1 MLPQVDK
8 YELPLSRKGR
18 CACISSGSR
27 RRFGPMQA
35 KERQPVM
42 FGSTLTLC
50 SRYRADFE
58 SIRCRYAWDVQH
70 VDAKSIRSARE
81 FSTSLSYRIES
92 TLIRIIVMLL
102 ILQCIEFG
110 EGFRARESFSSSKT
124 PGLRLGWGSVHVSP
138 VLDWDLALHYSLPLF
153 PPTISFLMRS
163 YEKRN
168 LYKGNSGMAR
178 SRSTDCLLP
187 TRSTCSLLPP
197 LHYYRFCDGKPGSLP
212 SYPVV
217 DFPCDASGGGV
228 VITKRHEAPSHW
240 WVLWHQRVSQRLEF
254 RGCHACCENGT
265 FTCEQGPLY
274 PSRLHPSTG
283 LEGLTGEYSCN
294 NRAITWWQMRPTYCL
309 VCTVAD

>member
-58 SIRCRYAWDVQH
+58 SIRCRYAWDVQQKLL
-70 VDAKSIRSARE
+70 DAKSIRSARE

-92 TLIRIIVMLL
+92 TLIRIILMLL
-102 ILQCIEFG
+102 ILQCIEFV

-153 PPTISFLMRS
+153 PFWCAHMRS
-163 YEKRN
+163 GICTKETVGWRDLVQLTAFYRPHTDQIN
-168 LYKGNSGMAR
+168 LFIITTVALLQVLRWEAR
-178 SRSTDCLLP
+178 ESAI
-187 TRSTCSLLPP
+187 
-197 LHYYRFCDGKPGSLP
+197 LP
-212 SYPVV
+212 SGW
-217 DFPCDASGGGV
+217 FSMWWFWRWC
-228 VITKRHEAPSHW
+228 RH
-240 WVLWHQRVSQRLEF
+240 HQTSWS
-254 RGCHACCENGT
+254 
-265 FTCEQGPLY
+265 P
-274 PSRLHPSTG
+274 
-283 LEGLTGEYSCN
+283 
-294 NRAITWWQMRPTYCL
+294 
-309 VCTVAD
+309 